1 MHEYSK
7 EKPPLSRRLQ
17 IYFLFIFLS
26 TSCNDFRSV
35 SFSGM
40 SGNLT
45 PPTDTPLYSSAS
57 LTGVGDG
64 AENNTSM
71 TGNNVLW
78 IEAAFLIFPDT
89 YAFTIS
95 CISFPM
101 TWDATDTIP

>member
-57 LTGVGDG
+57 LTGVGDVVV
-64 AENNTSM
+64 NNTSM
-71 TGNNVLW
+71 SGNNVRW
-78 IEAAFLIFPDT
+78 IGAVFLIFSDS
-89 YAFTIS
+89 YALTMLCF
-95 CISFPM
+95 SF
-101 TWDATDTIP
+101 